1 MDPKKAKRR
10 ALSFIMRKIIW
21 TIHPGLLRAGGVGV
35 IGNGRRFKVI
45 LAQMGQRGRFS
56 ANITGKNLENNPKGK
71 KWEARGRLPKDFRQ
85 NLETNLEN
93 SLLGKIGRQQ
103 RTEKV

>member
-10 ALSFIMRKIIW
+10 ALSFIMRKIIC

-56 ANITGKNLENNPKGK
+56 GNITEKNLETTQRVE
-71 KWEARGRLPKDFRQ
+71 KWDREEDFQ
-85 NLETNLEN
+85 ATLAKNIWKTT
-93 SLLGKIGRQQ
+93 Q
-103 RTEKV
+103 RVK